1 MILGAET
8 KNQVI
13 WIIRCKVMARNKSS
27 RTMVESHGSPQKWT
41 LLCVFLTGRPAR
53 IISGQSARNI
63 HKNKS
68 CKPPQTKNTSDRVI
82 FRSKTHKI
90 LKFSE

>member
-1 MILGAET
+1 MILMLALKPLLT
-8 KNQVI
+8 
-13 WIIRCKVMARNKSS
+13 
-27 RTMVESHGSPQKWT
+27 T

-68 CKPPQTKNTSDRVI
+68 CKLIQTKNTSDRVI

-90 LKFSE
+90 LKFSEHIIVASVRP